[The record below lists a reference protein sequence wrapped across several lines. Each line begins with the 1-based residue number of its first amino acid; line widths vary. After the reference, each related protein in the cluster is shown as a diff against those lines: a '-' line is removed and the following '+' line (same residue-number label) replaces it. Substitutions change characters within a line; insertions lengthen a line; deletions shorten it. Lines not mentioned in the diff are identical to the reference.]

1 MATVQVNLPEELLKA
16 ADVPDDRRSEE
27 VSKLL
32 ALELYR
38 ERAVSLGR
46 AAELCG
52 LPVAEFMAFAG
63 GREVELDFGPDDLDE
78 DRRTLEGLG
87 R

>member
-1 MATVQVNLPEELLKA
+1 MILRAGA
-16 ADVPDDRRSEE
+16 

-52 LPVAEFMAFAG
+52 LPVAGFMAFAG